1 MTELASQKTLQRAAP
16 HLPLSW
22 YFDPEVAALEQ
33 RLLFDRGPG
42 YVGHVQM
49 APNPGEYRVLDWR
62 SNGAWTLVNN
72 GGRPPPVADPCPP
85 PPALLLQGN
94 RAPPRGPLPSPPRR
108 RSHHRTRKHN

>member
-1 MTELASQKTLQRAAP
+1 MTELGSQKTLQRAAP
-16 HLPLSW
+16 HWPLSW

-72 GGRPPPVADPCPP
+72 GGRHHQGADGCRH
-85 PPALLLQGN
+85 PPAVLLKGK
-94 RAPPRGPLPSPPRR
+94 RTLPGWTNTLRLAR
-108 RSHHRTRKHN
+108 